1 MKKELCFMSD
11 LLDDEGIGYEDELI
25 LTPFSGKKR
34 FIKLN
39 RLKFNFTTSKSQMSK
54 PWIIEIDSIQKEEL
68 NFEIRLNETVGR
80 NGKFF
85 KRYLVQ
91 SLNQIPFK
99 LNGSLVY
106 EAFIEH
112 RDICEFG
119 YHQIEFR
126 RKDKEQTK
134 KSLFN
139 DLDLD
144 LNLIRSKIPILIEG
158 DTGVGKSYVAKKIHE
173 ASRATGNFVH
183 VNLCSFSPSLI
194 ESELFGHAKG
204 SFTGAINDKVGAL
217 RQARGGTLFLDEI
230 DSLNIEMQ
238 TKLLLFLEDFY
249 VRPVGSSSKYFVDT
263 RIVCASGQ
271 SLEGLVIKGL
281 MRKDFFFR
289 ISSGKKIM
297 IKPLNQ
303 SHQSIHNIINSIA
316 TKNGVYFTPQLI
328 TYYKKL
334 SWPGNIRQLKGHLD
348 KKIALTG
355 CEKINYCKID
365 DELLKADAFFKSEIC
380 TKTVTLG
387 QLKRD
392 YSLKVFYQ
400 FNQNLTM
407 AAKNLDISIKTL
419 KRLLEPC

>member
-34 FIKLN
+34 YIKLN
-39 RLKFNFTTSKSQMSK
+39 RLKFNFTTSKSISNN
-54 PWIIEIDSIQKEEL
+54 PWSIEIDSIQKEVL
-68 NFEIRLNETVGR
+68 DFQIKLSETIGR

-112 RDICEFG
+112 KDICEFG
-119 YHQIEFR
+119 YHQVEFR
-126 RKDKEQTK
+126 RKDKELTK
-134 KSLFN
+134 RSLFG

-158 DTGVGKSYVAKKIHE
+158 ETGVGKSYVAKKIHE
-173 ASRATGNFVH
+173 TSRARGEFVH
-183 VNLCSFSPSLI
+183 VNLCSFSPSLM
-194 ESELFGHAKG
+194 ESELFGHSKG
-204 SFTGAINDKVGAL
+204 AFTGAMSEKLGAL

-249 VRPVGSSSKYFVDT
+249 VRPVGSSYKYFVDT
-263 RIVCASGQ
+263 RIICASGQ
-271 SLEGLVIKGL
+271 SLERLVKKGM

-289 ISSGKKIM
+289 ISSGKKIL
-297 IKPLNQ
+297 IKPLNE
-303 SHQSIHNIINSIA
+303 SVESIHNIINTVA
-316 TKNGVYFTPQLI
+316 TKNSVYFTPKLI

-334 SWPGNIRQLKGHLD
+334 TWPGNIRQLKGHLD
-348 KKIALTG
+348 KKIALTTS
-355 CEKINYCKID
+355 EKISYCKLD
-365 DELLKADAFFKSEIC
+365 DELLQADAFFNCEAS
-380 TKTVTLG
+380 TQTVTLG

-392 YSLKVFYQ
+392 YSLKIFYQ
-400 FNQNLTM
+400 FNQNLSM